1 MSDPVFIVGQV
12 VRLPVRILNR
22 AGQGVDPGTVV
33 LKIRPPG
40 RSLALPEVVKDA
52 IGRYHVDVVADV
64 AGPWAYRWEFA
75 APNAGAAEGG
85 FLVQPSRV
93 I

>member
-1 MSDPVFIVGQV
+1 MSDPVFIIGQV

-22 AGQGVDPGTVV
+22 TGQGVDPGTVV
-33 LKIRPPG
+33 LKIRSPG

-52 IGRYHVDVVADV
+52 VGRYHADVVADV
-64 AGPWAYRWEFA
+64 DGAWAYRWEFA
-75 APNAGAAEGG
+75 APNNGAAEGA
-85 FLVQPSRV
+85 FLVLPSRV